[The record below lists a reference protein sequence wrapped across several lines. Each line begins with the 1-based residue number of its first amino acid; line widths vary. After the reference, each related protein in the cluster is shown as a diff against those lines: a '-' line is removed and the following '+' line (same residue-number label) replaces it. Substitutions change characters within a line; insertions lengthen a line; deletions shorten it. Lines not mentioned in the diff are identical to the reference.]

1 MALHKIEKGL
11 DLPIPG
17 NPLQV
22 VRGGGTTTQIAV
34 LADDFP
40 GMKARL
46 CVAEGDTVK
55 RGQAL
60 FEDRKISGVIH
71 TAPGS
76 GRIIGIHR
84 GEKRVLHSVVI
95 DLSDG
100 ERRGEPGPD
109 EFASFSSYHGTSPD
123 SLTGEQIRALLVESG
138 LWTALR
144 ERPYSK
150 VPSPDGVADAL
161 FITATDTNPHAP
173 IPEVALE
180 GRMDDFALG
189 AKLLSRLNDG
199 PTYLCVSEHSEI
211 ANHAPQGVRVEEFVG
226 PHPAGT
232 VGLHIHRLRPV
243 NRQRRVWHIGY
254 QDVAA
259 VGQLFTTG
267 RLDVSRVISIAGPM
281 VEDPR
286 LERTRI
292 GARVSELV
300 SSDISEIHRTDPG
313 IEVRAISGSVLSG
326 KRTHGDAFD
335 FMGRYDRQISLLEED
350 RENVFLGWLTPGSN
364 LFSIT
369 GIYLSKIFK
378 PKRFRFTTTTNGS
391 PRAMIPIGLYERVM
405 PMDILPTFLLR
416 ALIVGDIE
424 RAEQLGVLELDEE
437 DLALCTYVCSGK
449 TNYGPLLRQNLEMI
463 EKEG

>member
-17 NPLQV
+17 KPLQV
-22 VRGGGTTTQIAV
+22 VREGAPTTQVAV
-34 LADDFP
+34 MADDFP
-40 GMKARL
+40 GMKARM

-60 FEDRKISGVIH
+60 FEDRKIPGVIH

-76 GRIIGIHR
+76 GRVIGIHR

-100 ERRGEPGPD
+100 ERQGEPGPD
-109 EFASFSSYHGTSPD
+109 EFASFSSYQGAAAD
-123 SLTGEQIRALLVESG
+123 SLTGEQVRALLVESG
-138 LWTALR
+138 LWTAIR

-150 VPSPDGVADAL
+150 VPSPDGTAEAL

-173 IPEVALE
+173 LPEVALE

-189 AKLLSRLNDG
+189 ADLLSRLVDG

-211 ANHAPQGVRVEEFVG
+211 ADHAPKGVQVEEFAG
-226 PHPAGT
+226 PHPSGT
-232 VGLHIHRLRPV
+232 VGLHIHQLRPV
-243 NRQRRVWHIGY
+243 NRQRKVWHIAY

-267 RLDVSRVISIAGPM
+267 RLDVTRVISIAGTR

-292 GARVSELV
+292 GARVSEIV
-300 SSDISEIHRTDPG
+300 SADIAEIQRADPG
-313 IEVRAISGSVLSG
+313 IEIRAISGSVLSG

-335 FMGRYDRQISLLEED
+335 FTGRYDRQISLLEED

-378 PKRFRFTTTTNGS
+378 PERFRFTTTTNGS
-391 PRAMIPIGLYERVM
+391 PRAMVPIGLYERVM

-437 DLALCTYVCSGK
+437 DLALCTYVCAGK
-449 TNYGPLLRQNLEMI
+449 TNYGPLLRQNLDMI